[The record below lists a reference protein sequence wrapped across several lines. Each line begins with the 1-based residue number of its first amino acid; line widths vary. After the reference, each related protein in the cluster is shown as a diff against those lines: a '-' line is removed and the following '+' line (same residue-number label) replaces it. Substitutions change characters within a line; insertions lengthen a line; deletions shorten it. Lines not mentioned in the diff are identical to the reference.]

1 MAAEATEGE
10 VSIGAIMQMGG
21 AIGGAALSM
30 LMHTMLESRMPLD
43 LCALCTGNGLLFAR
57 RWHGFGACFCCFS
70 RPTTNATSTSVA
82 AVACCCRANASN
94 VPPHDAGAL
103 ASRSAYSSIAGL
115 AGARVVSKA
124 LRRAVCTLPASES
137 VVTILFVWCER
148 VPKGGACVENH
159 SLKKPDHVQCL
170 LLVH

>member
-1 MAAEATEGE
+1 VAASGGVSVAAEATEGG
-10 VSIGAIMQMGG
+10 VGIGAIMQMGG

-43 LCALCTGNGLLFAR
+43 LCALCAGNGLLFAR
-57 RWHGFGACFCCFS
+57 RWHRFGACFCCFS
-70 RPTTNATSTSVA
+70 SRGRPRMQPPPSVA

-115 AGARVVSKA
+115 AGAR
-124 LRRAVCTLPASES
+124 ASCQK
-137 VVTILFVWCER
+137 L
-148 VPKGGACVENH
+148 
-159 SLKKPDHVQCL
+159 
-170 LLVH
+170 